1 MQPSAPLPI
10 RVLGNSDTLP
20 QDREPTLTDLQVM
33 VERNFS
39 VLWEYRFFYR
49 ELVALMRRDPE
60 FGRRYRGRV

>member
-1 MQPSAPLPI
+1 
-10 RVLGNSDTLP
+10 
-20 QDREPTLTDLQVM
+20 M

-49 ELVALMRRDPE
+49 ELVALMRRHPE